1 MRKKL
6 TIVDVATVIRKELEE
21 GRRMVALEG
30 QVVGVELDSDDKRKR
45 QERWEALE
53 GTRWEAEWRMQLG
66 KEKEKWTWGKRRYM
80 VSTNLFFSWPGQS
93 FIDWIKCYV
102 YLYQTSW
109 LDWIRQN
116 AWPFPIRQKSKPLNL
131 IELVGSATTH

>member
-53 GTRWEAEWRMQLG
+53 GTR
-66 KEKEKWTWGKRRYM
+66 
-80 VSTNLFFSWPGQS
+80 
-93 FIDWIKCYV
+93 
-102 YLYQTSW
+102 
-109 LDWIRQN
+109 
-116 AWPFPIRQKSKPLNL
+116 
-131 IELVGSATTH
+131 